1 MWRDQNLSGQFLG
14 GISKTISESN
24 GIQLKPVKTCWNIWT
39 HTFFPSQVP
48 CLDTVK
54 IHINWEC
61 GENVEMSRKW
71 YPCDLPCDL
80 LWWSMMI
87 CYVEKVISLSLSRL
101 LSSHWVLI
109 ALSIRLTEVC
119 HLVVCRSRV
128 LPEAWR
134 PTRSSALSTQCTCC
148 ISLSNRYLVVI

>member
-87 CYVEKVISLSLSRL
+87 CYVEKVISLSLSSIEFS
-101 LSSHWVLI
+101 LSSH
-109 ALSIRLTEVC
+109 C
-119 HLVVCRSRV
+119 VVDSFDGS
-128 LPEAWR
+128 LP
-134 PTRSSALSTQCTCC
+134 PGSLPVSSASRSLAANSQLSVIYTM
-148 ISLSNRYLVVI
+148 YLLYLAI